1 MLLRTLF
8 LIFIPLSLFL
18 TFPFFRTHLMKTF
31 KFRCLFLAVLIC
43 ASISY
48 AEQKGGGGSDERWAG
63 RPEAASA
70 GRKEDITR
78 NFAVVGFPT
87 IAQGTDNDWLG
98 IGLGEDLA
106 TWLSQVDGTFAVERL
121 QLNLV
126 LAAAKVNM
134 LTERV
139 SEAKQAD
146 KREEERLVTLSKVI
160 KGGRMVAADYMI
172 VGSLW
177 MVGKFGEKSTVL
189 RANVRVVRTETGEV
203 LEAVRAEG
211 SGDQKGYMRLEE
223 DLAEALAERM
233 GIPEEKRVKVTELR
247 HRAITGDAYE
257 AFVKATILNIRQLKQ
272 MMGDVPI

>member
-1 MLLRTLF
+1 
-8 LIFIPLSLFL
+8 
-18 TFPFFRTHLMKTF
+18 
-31 KFRCLFLAVLIC
+31 
-43 ASISY
+43 
-48 AEQKGGGGSDERWAG
+48 
-63 RPEAASA
+63 
-70 GRKEDITR
+70 
-78 NFAVVGFPT
+78 
-87 IAQGTDNDWLG
+87 
-98 IGLGEDLA
+98 
-106 TWLSQVDGTFAVERL
+106 
-121 QLNLV
+121 
-126 LAAAKVNM
+126 
-134 LTERV
+134 
-139 SEAKQAD
+139 
-146 KREEERLVTLSKVI
+146 
-160 KGGRMVAADYMI
+160 
-172 VGSLW
+172 

>member
-1 MLLRTLF
+1 
-8 LIFIPLSLFL
+8 
-18 TFPFFRTHLMKTF
+18 MKTF